1 MIKHASRWLAAAVL
15 LLPLTVSAA
24 QTAPPPDQA
33 APRGT
38 VLPIPDA
45 PFQGHIGRT
54 VGQSTPFFKP
64 QVSAAKGAPNL
75 LVIMTDDVGFAA
87 ASTFGGPV
95 PTPTLDRLAAQ
106 GLRYNRFHT
115 TAMCSP
121 TRAAL
126 LTGRNHHAVGNGTV
140 ADMTTGYPGYSNEI
154 PRSAATVAQ
163 VLRLSGYSTAMI
175 GKDHNVPYSQMSAAG
190 PFDQWPSG
198 KGFDYFYGFL
208 GGDTNQ
214 WNPRLYR
221 NNSPIDNEPGQGA
234 ELLDKKLAD
243 EAIHWLHNQKAAAPD
258 KPFFLYYAPGTAH
271 APHQAPKEWIA
282 RFKGQFD
289 LGWDAIREQIFARQK
304 AAGIVPANAALTA
317 RPDLIPAWDSLS
329 PEQKRVNAHMMEVFA
344 AMLAYQDAQIGRV
357 IDELQRMGQLDNTL
371 VMFIEG
377 DNGASGE
384 GGPGGT
390 VNELGVLA
398 NGVRDT
404 PESLRAAM
412 EQMGGPKSYQLYPV
426 GWAWATDTPF
436 QWTKQIASHL
446 GGTRNGLVISWPA
459 GIKQAGGIRSQFSHV
474 TDIAPTLLDVA
485 GVAQPDVVYGVKQ
498 QPVDGTSLR
507 YSFDDA
513 QAAERHT
520 TQYFEMVGN
529 RAIYHDGWMAS
540 TTPIRGPWQMS
551 PEPTENAETG
561 YHWELYDLN
570 ADFSQSRDV
579 AAQHPEKLRAL
590 QALWWSEAERNQV
603 LPVDNRNGISRAEE
617 GRRALAPSRQHFT
630 YWGKDISVPVMSAPS
645 FAMRSF
651 SITADVVLPKQ
662 AQGVVLAVG
671 SWFGGWSFYL
681 DEGRPVAFEA
691 VSQRPEHQFKVSAKD
706 AIAAGPAQLRFDF
719 DYDGGG
725 PARGGLLRI
734 SVDGR
739 EVARGRVERTILVP
753 AGLGETFDIG
763 FDSGA
768 PVSDA
773 YRGDGRFTG
782 EIRKVQVDLR

>member
-1 MIKHASRWLAAAVL
+1 MRKFAARLLAATICL
-15 LLPLTVSAA
+15 TPLAGLAANTGADSA
-24 QTAPPPDQA
+24 PKP
-33 APRGT
+33 GT
-38 VLPIPDA
+38 VLPYPDP
-45 PFQGHIGRT
+45 PFSGHIGRT
-54 VGQSTPFFKP
+54 VPQSTPAFKP
-64 QVSAAKGAPNL
+64 QVTAPKGAPNM

-87 ASTFGGPV
+87 SSTFGGPV
-95 PTPTLDRLAAQ
+95 PTPNLDALASQ

-121 TRAAL
+121 TRSAL

-163 VLRLSGYSTAMI
+163 VLRMNGFSTAMI
-175 GKDHNVPYSQMSAAG
+175 GKDHNVPYSQISAAG

-214 WNPRLYR
+214 WNPKLYR
-221 NNSPIDNEPGQGA
+221 NNSPIVGDEGKPN

-243 EAIHWLHNQKAAAPD
+243 EAIGWIHNQKAAAPG

-282 RFKGQFD
+282 KFKGQFD
-289 LGWDAIREQIFARQK
+289 QGWDAAREQIFARQK
-304 AAGIVPANAALTA
+304 AAGIVPANAQLTP

-329 PEQKRVNAHMMEVFA
+329 PDQKRANARMMEVFA
-344 AMLAYQDAQIGRV
+344 AMLSYEDAQIGRV
-357 IDELQRMGQLDNTL
+357 IDELRRMGELDNTL
-371 VMFIEG
+371 VVFIEG

-384 GGPGGT
+384 GGPTGT
-390 VNELGVLA
+390 MNELGAMA

-404 PESLRAAM
+404 PETLAASM
-412 EQMGGPKSYQLYPV
+412 EQMGGPKSYELYPV

-446 GGTRNGLVISWPA
+446 GGTRNGLVVSWPA
-459 GIKQAGGIRSQFSHV
+459 GIKQKGGIRSQFSHV

-485 GVAQPDVVYGVKQ
+485 GVVQPEIVNGVKQ
-498 QPVDGTSLR
+498 QPVDGVSLR
-507 YSFDDA
+507 YTFDDA
-513 QAAERHT
+513 TAAERHA

-529 RAIYHDGWMAS
+529 RSIYHDGWMAS
-540 TTPIRGPWQMS
+540 TTPIRGPWQMF
-551 PEPTENAETG
+551 PEPKEDAETG

-570 ADFSQSRDV
+570 NDFSQSHDL
-579 AAQHPEKLRAL
+579 AAQYPEKLKAL
-590 QALWWSEAERNQV
+590 QDLWWKEAERNQV
-603 LPVDNRNGISRAEE
+603 LPVDNRNGPSRAEE
-617 GRRALAPSRQHFT
+617 GRRGLAPPRNSFT
-630 YWGKDISVPVMSAPS
+630 YWGKDISVAVLAAPS

-651 SITADVVLPKQ
+651 SITADVVVPKQ
-662 AQGVVLAVG
+662 GSGVVLAVG

-681 DEGRPVAFEA
+681 DKGRPVAFEA
-691 VSQRPEHQFKVSAKD
+691 LSQRPGQQYKVEAPA
-706 AIAAGPAQLRFDF
+706 AIAAGPAQVRFDF

-725 PARGGLLRI
+725 FGKGGLMRI
-734 SVDGR
+734 SVDGK
-739 EVARGRVERTILVP
+739 EVARGRMERTILVP
-753 AGLGETFDIG
+753 AGLGESLDIG

-768 PVSDA
+768 PVTDA
-773 YRGDGRFTG
+773 YLGHDAFNG
-782 EIRKVQVDLR
+782 EISKVQVDLR